1 VPSRL
6 FSQWRWWYWCKTN
19 SSLNTNYKCSVRDMT
34 SSVTN
39 ASSVDVQ
46 AVCWPAW
53 DDVLM
58 IVHNQWRRSH
68 RIIGGDIKEDWGSGG
83 RKSPSS
89 VRGGAPVGGLEDEVP
104 QKLKLFCETT
114 HNICIKIQHTT
125 VAVTLADILNNIT
138 SKILGGTLPWMSPPP
153 S

>member
-1 VPSRL
+1 
-6 FSQWRWWYWCKTN
+6 
-19 SSLNTNYKCSVRDMT
+19 MT

-104 QKLKLFCETT
+104 QKLKHFCIYNDEFCQYVEGHDTTGYFILEFKTAVYAFQLSSWLMGGGLAPLAPDKLRPWHQVVLKTILFLQEG
-114 HNICIKIQHTT
+114 Q
-125 VAVTLADILNNIT
+125 
-138 SKILGGTLPWMSPPP
+138 GE
-153 S
+153 